1 MSKLLT
7 MKERTQMVQKIL
19 ALNDLISKDLAS
31 YLDVFIRDELVNQLT
46 YFDRKEK
53 FLRTYQVLKGGKE

>member
-1 MSKLLT
+1 